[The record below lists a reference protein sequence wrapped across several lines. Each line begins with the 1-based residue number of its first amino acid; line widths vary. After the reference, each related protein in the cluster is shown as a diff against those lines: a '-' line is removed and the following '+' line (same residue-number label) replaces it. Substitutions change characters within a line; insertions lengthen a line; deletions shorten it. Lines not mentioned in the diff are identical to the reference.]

1 MSHHK
6 MYILLVKDEAASF
19 VTSSIPT
26 IYKQTNL
33 NKPSSKLKLFKK

>member
-1 MSHHK
+1 
-6 MYILLVKDEAASF
+6 MYILLVSDEVASS
-19 VTSSIPT
+19 VASSIPT